1 MPECLVFKDETGR
14 LSGMGETNR
23 RRYDKFKR
31 VLGEMPPGAT
41 MHFAYKLPRS
51 PQHHRY
57 VFARL
62 AALFERQESFEDL
75 DHLLVFLKVG
85 SGFVEFLPGPAGQLV
100 AVPKSIAWEKLDEK
114 EFTEVR
120 ERIWQFLWT
129 KPAQQALWPHL
140 TPERRYAMVEQWARE
155 GE

>member
-1 MPECLVFKDETGR
+1 MVDCVIVKDETGH
-14 LSGMGETNR
+14 LSGLGETNR
-23 RRYDKFKR
+23 RRYEKFKR
-31 VLGEMPPGAT
+31 VVTGLVPGET
-41 MHFAYKLPRS
+41 VQFSYRLPRS

-62 AALFERQESFEDL
+62 QALFERQESFADL
-75 DHLLVFLKVG
+75 EHLLVFLKVG
-85 SGFVEFLPGPAGQLV
+85 AGFVEFMPGPNGQLV
-100 AVPKSIAWEKLDEK
+100 AVPKSIAWERLDEK

-120 ERIWQFLWT
+120 ESIWQFLWT

-140 TPERRYAMVEQWARE
+140 SPDRRYAMVDQWVRE

>member
-1 MPECLVFKDETGR
+1 MPECIVTKDETGK
-14 LSGMGETNR
+14 LAGLDETSR
-23 RRYDKFKR
+23 RRYEKFR
-31 VLGEMPPGAT
+31 RMVAELIPGQTVL
-41 MHFAYKLPRS
+41 FSYRLPRS

-62 AALFERQESFEDL
+62 QALFDRQESFADL
-75 DHLLVFLKVG
+75 EHLLVFLKVG
-85 SGFVEFLPGPAGQLV
+85 AGFVEFLPGPNGQLV

-120 ERIWQFLWT
+120 ERIWNFLWT

-140 TPERRYAMVEQWARE
+140 SAEQRYAMLEQWNRE
-155 GE
+155 GM

>member
-1 MPECLVFKDETGR
+1 MPECVIFKAEDGR
-14 LSGMGETNR
+14 LAGMGETNR

-31 VLGEMPPGAT
+31 VVEELPMGAT
-41 MHFAYKLPRS
+41 MHFTYKLPRS

-62 AALFERQESFEDL
+62 QALFERQESFDDL
-75 DHLLVFLKVG
+75 EHLLTFLKVG
-85 SGFVEFLPGPAGQLV
+85 AGYVEFLPGPAGQLV
-100 AVPKSIAWEKLDEK
+100 AVPKSIAWDRMDEK
-114 EFTEVR
+114 EFTETR

-140 TPERRYAMVEQWARE
+140 TPERRYAMVDQWVRE
-155 GE
+155 GG